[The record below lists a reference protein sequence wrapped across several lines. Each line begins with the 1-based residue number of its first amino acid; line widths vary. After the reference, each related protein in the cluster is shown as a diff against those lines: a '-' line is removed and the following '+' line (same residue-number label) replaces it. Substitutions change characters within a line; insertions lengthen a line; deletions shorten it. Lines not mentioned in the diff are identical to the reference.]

1 MCRTPTKPETGCGGS
16 TGENERL
23 STVQEMSHSPHSDE
37 EASDDH
43 ILSGDDDTHSS
54 VVKQAGS
61 PHPIKNCYTRLS
73 FTPEQEEILKQALNE
88 SKAKKKRG
96 KIEKQNVDQA
106 TQELLSHP
114 RPRTKENGS
123 PTCHGEAIVICIR
136 EVRPK
141 EIEVDRRGRHRVSN
155 LQEEE
160 VEEEEDYEELE
171 GQRKVTS
178 TV

>member
-1 MCRTPTKPETGCGGS
+1 M
-16 TGENERL
+16 
-23 STVQEMSHSPHSDE
+23 QEMSHSTHSDD

-43 ILSGDDDTHSS
+43 ILSGDDDSHSG
-54 VVKQAGS
+54 VMKQAGS

-96 KIEKQNVDQA
+96 KIEKENVDQA
-106 TQELLSHP
+106 AQELLSQQ
-114 RPRTKENGS
+114 RTRTKENGS

-141 EIEVDRRGRHRVSN
+141 EFEVDRRGRHRVSN
-155 LQEEE
+155 LR
-160 VEEEEDYEELE
+160 EEEEAEEEEGYEELE
-171 GQRKVTS
+171 GQRNVTS

>member
-1 MCRTPTKPETGCGGS
+1 
-16 TGENERL
+16 
-23 STVQEMSHSPHSDE
+23 MSHSTHSDD

-43 ILSGDDDTHSS
+43 IISGDEDSHSG

-96 KIEKQNVDQA
+96 KVEKENADQ
-106 TQELLSHP
+106 TKQELLSHQ
-114 RPRTKENGS
+114 RGRTKENGS
-123 PTCHGEAIVICIR
+123 PPCHGEAIVICIR

-141 EIEVDRRGRHRVSN
+141 EIEVDRKGRHRVSS
-155 LQEEE
+155 LHEEE
-160 VEEEEDYEELE
+160 GIEEEEEYEALE
-171 GQRKVTS
+171 GKMEVTS